1 MKKIITFFL
10 TCCTLHSFSQNV
22 GIGTDSPTH
31 SLHIVALV
39 NPLRL
44 EGLQAGDI
52 SDSVVTVD
60 TAGVLRKR
68 SGAFTVSLTGWS
80 TTGNSRINTATNF
93 IGTTD
98 AKALLIRTN
107 NQPSGLIDPSPS
119 SRNNAYG
126 NRSFTLG
133 VTGSGNNGF
142 GYTALGSLTSGS
154 ANTALGDSAAVG
166 ISTGNDNVALG
177 SRALATAGT
186 SIGNVAVGSN
196 ALRLNMASENI
207 AIGKDAAAGNT
218 GGGNILA
225 IGTGA
230 LGSNKTTST
239 QFAIGNNALQLLN
252 GGLENIAIGYNAGLS
267 TTSASYNVLLGH
279 YTLSSAGSSS
289 RNTIVG
295 HNAGL
300 VYTGSGDNTFIGY
313 QAGFTQTGGSGNTY
327 IGSGVDIAGNPTV
340 NNATG
345 LGQSVVITASNQ
357 VRIGNTNITSI
368 GGQVGWTTFS
378 DARIKKNIQ
387 EDVPGLAF
395 IEKLR
400 PVTYNYD
407 LATLQKIQGG
417 KTGTDNTAFESI
429 RFTGL
434 LAQEVEAAA
443 TGIGYHFSGVDK
455 PTNEQTAYGLRY
467 AELVVPMIKAIQEM
481 KQLIDKQQNEIN
493 ELKLKLTLK
502 QVAGSVQ

>member
-1 MKKIITFFL
+1 MKKTFAFFL
-10 TCCTLHSFSQNV
+10 SCCTLHSFSQNI
-22 GIGTDSPTH
+22 GIGTNTPSNA
-31 SLHIVALV
+31 LHISAPAD
-39 NPLRL
+39 PLRL

-52 SDSVVTVD
+52 NDSVLTVD
-60 TAGVLRKR
+60 ATGVLRKR
-68 SGAFTVSLTGWS
+68 SNAFSLNGWA
-80 TTGNSRINTATNF
+80 TTGNIGTNTTSNF
-93 IGTTD
+93 IGTID
-98 AKALLIRTN
+98 NKAFLIRTN
-107 NQPSGLIDPSPS
+107 NQPSGLIDPVAS

-133 VTGSGNNGF
+133 VSGNGNNGF
-142 GYTALGSLTSGS
+142 GYSAMGDLSSGN
-154 ANTALGDSAAVG
+154 ANTAVGDSAAAG
-166 ISTGNDNVALG
+166 ISTGSDNVALG

-186 SIGNVAVGSN
+186 AMGNVAVGAN
-196 ALRLNMASENI
+196 ALKLNLASENI

-230 LGSNKTTST
+230 LLSNKTSST

-252 GGLENIAIGYNAGLS
+252 GGQENIALGYNAGSS

-279 YTLSSAGSSS
+279 YALSSAAASS

-313 QAGFTQTGGSGNTY
+313 QAGFSQTTGSGNTY
-327 IGSGVDIAGNPTV
+327 IGSGVDIAGNPSV
-340 NNATG
+340 NNSTG
-345 LGQSVVITASNQ
+345 LGQAVLITASNQ

-395 IEKLR
+395 IELLR

-407 LATLQKIQGG
+407 LAALQKIQGV
-417 KTGTDNTAFESI
+417 KTRDGNNAFENI

-443 TGIGYHFSGVDK
+443 TGIGYDFSGVDK
-455 PTNEQTAYGLRY
+455 PGNEQTAYGLRY

-481 KQLIDKQQNEIN
+481 KQLIDNQNDEIN
-493 ELKLKLTLK
+493 QLKLKLNIK
-502 QVAGSVQ
+502 